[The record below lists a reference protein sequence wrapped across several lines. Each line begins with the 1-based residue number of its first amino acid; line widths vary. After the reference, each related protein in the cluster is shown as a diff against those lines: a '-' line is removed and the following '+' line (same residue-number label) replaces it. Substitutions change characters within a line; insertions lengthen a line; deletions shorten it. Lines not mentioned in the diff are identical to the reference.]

1 MSFFADIK
9 GERPGDNPMRPG
21 IPSQLS
27 KKAKKSKIRAFSI
40 LEKTIDNGFTP
51 YYDRESHLKAFAA
64 PFYSVAQLARNAL
77 RLTYSAVILFGA
89 LASFNGPSIANAFSN
104 IGNILLASVIE
115 VLNIAC
121 LIISLATRTLASIF
135 NLGYIATQT
144 ASQNLT
150 DPKPAAVRRRDNEA
164 LMAEETE
171 EKTRKAIFTL
181 V

>member
-1 MSFFADIK
+1 MSFFKDIK
-9 GERPGDNPMRPG
+9 GENPGNNPNCSRPL
-21 IPSQLS
+21 SQLS
-27 KKAKKSKIRAFSI
+27 INAKKSKERAFST

-51 YYDRESHLKAFAA
+51 YYDRASHLKAFAA

-77 RLTYSAVILFGA
+77 RLTYSAVILLGA
-89 LASFNGPSIANAFSN
+89 LSTFQVPSIANAFGN

-121 LIISLATRTLASIF
+121 LIISLATRTLASIT

-144 ASQNLT
+144 ERQKARAP
-150 DPKPAAVRRRDNEA
+150 DAGAVRRRDDEA
-164 LMAEETE
+164 LVAETNETNIYLTTFE
-171 EKTRKAIFTL
+171 L